1 MSKPEPEPRK
11 GGRPRRE
18 DGPKMPYHEVDR
30 LLVEGELLAGADGTE
45 TRVWPSQREVAKRF
59 SVAPSLVAAFAKQHR
74 CVERKAAFQAGK
86 PAPPITLKDQEVEAA
101 QLASTSPSEPPSAA
115 PSETSSQQSE
125 PKRKP
130 GRPRKAEAPLISY
143 EELDRLLVFGE
154 VTVLENGATTTVYPP
169 YRQLAERYGVA
180 PSVIASYA
188 KSHNCMKRRE
198 QTATRVAVR
207 TEEKLIELR
216 ADAIAVGEDRLV
228 QMIDE
233 FLLSFEKA
241 LKEGRVRSDNPTD
254 VNTLARLKAFI
265 LGGPDSRSEV
275 RTILSL
281 ESIQERYAR
290 MLRDQRE
297 ATPEMAGVIDVVG
310 VAVHA
315 TEQAN
320 PNAFPVTSGR
330 SVRPGEPPPPPS
342 GDGTREPNVSS
353 EVRDLVRLARALAE
367 QMDAAEADD
376 EALLE
381 VRLLRAVERIEAR
394 LPRDSADVGPRRA
407 DSGEDER

>member
-1 MSKPEPEPRK
+1 MAKREPEQRK

-30 LLVEGELLAGADGTE
+30 LLVEGELVAGADGAE

-59 SVAPSLVAAFAKQHR
+59 KVAPSLVAVFAKQSR
-74 CVERKAAFQAGK
+74 CVERKAAFQAGT
-86 PAPPITLKDQEVEAA
+86 PIEPITLKDQEAA
-101 QLASTSPSEPPSAA
+101 PVATTSDPTAAAPVASTSTPEQP
-115 PSETSSQQSE
+115 E
-125 PKRKP
+125 PKRRP

-154 VTVLENGATTTVYPP
+154 VKVLENGATTTVYPP

-216 ADAIAVGEDRLV
+216 AEAIAVGEDRLV

-265 LGGPDSRSEV
+265 LGGADSRSEV

-297 ATPEMAGVIDVVG
+297 ATPAMAGVIDVTSVP
-310 VAVHA
+310 ANE
-315 TEQAN
+315 TERGN
-320 PNAFPVTSGR
+320 PNVFPSASGR
-330 SVRPGEPPPPPS
+330 SVSPNDPPPPPS
-342 GDGTREPNVSS
+342 EDAAREPNVSR
-353 EVRDLVRLARALAE
+353 EVRELVRLARELAE
-367 QMDAAEADD
+367 QLDAAEADD

-381 VRLLRAVERIEAR
+381 VRLLRAVERVEPR
-394 LPRDSADVGPRRA
+394 LLPRDGADVGARRA
-407 DSGEDER
+407 DAEEDGR

>member
-1 MSKPEPEPRK
+1 MAKREPEQRK
-11 GGRPRRE
+11 GGRPRRG

-30 LLVEGELLAGADGTE
+30 LLVEGELVVGADGAE

-59 SVAPSLVAAFAKQHR
+59 KVAPSLVAAFAKQSR
-74 CVERKAAFQAGK
+74 CVERKAAFQAGT
-86 PAPPITLKDQEVEAA
+86 PIEPITLKDQEAA
-101 QLASTSPSEPPSAA
+101 PAATTSEPTAAAPVGSTSTPEPP
-115 PSETSSQQSE
+115 E
-125 PKRKP
+125 PKRRP

-154 VTVLENGATTTVYPP
+154 VKVLENGATTTVYPP

-188 KSHNCMKRRE
+188 KSHNCMRRRE

-216 ADAIAVGEDRLV
+216 AEAIAVGEDRLV

-265 LGGPDSRSEV
+265 LGGADSRSEV

-297 ATPEMAGVIDVVG
+297 ATPEMAGVIDVTS
-310 VAVHA
+310 VAA
-315 TEQAN
+315 NETERAN
-320 PNAFPVTSGR
+320 PNVFPSASGR
-330 SVRPGEPPPPPS
+330 SVSPDAPPPPPS
-342 GDGTREPNVSS
+342 EDAAREPNVSR
-353 EVRDLVRLARALAE
+353 EVREVVRLARELAE

-381 VRLLRAVERIEAR
+381 VRLLRAVERVEPR
-394 LPRDSADVGPRRA
+394 LLPRDGADVGPRRA
-407 DSGEDER
+407 DAEEDGR

>member
-1 MSKPEPEPRK
+1 MAKREPEQRK

-30 LLVEGELLAGADGTE
+30 LLVEGELVAGADGAE
-45 TRVWPSQREVAKRF
+45 RRVWPSQREVAKRF
-59 SVAPSLVAAFAKQHR
+59 KVAPSLVAAFAKQSR
-74 CVERKAAFQAGK
+74 CGERKAAFQAGT
-86 PAPPITLKDQEVEAA
+86 PIEPITLKDQEAA
-101 QLASTSPSEPPSAA
+101 RAATTPEPTAAAPVASTSTPEQP
-115 PSETSSQQSE
+115 E
-125 PKRKP
+125 PKRRP

-143 EELDRLLVFGE
+143 EELDRLLVFGD
-154 VTVLENGATTTVYPP
+154 VKVLENGATTTVYPP

-216 ADAIAVGEDRLV
+216 AEAIAVGEDRLV

-265 LGGPDSRSEV
+265 LGGADSRSEV

-297 ATPEMAGVIDVVG
+297 ATPEMAGVIDVTSVP
-310 VAVHA
+310 ANE
-315 TEQAN
+315 TERAN
-320 PNAFPVTSGR
+320 PNACPSASGR
-330 SVRPGEPPPPPS
+330 SVSPDAPPPPPS
-342 GDGTREPNVSS
+342 EDAAREPNVSR
-353 EVRDLVRLARALAE
+353 EVREVVRLARELAE
-367 QMDAAEADD
+367 QMDAAVADD

-381 VRLLRAVERIEAR
+381 VRLLRAVERVEPR
-394 LPRDSADVGPRRA
+394 LLPREGADVGPQRA
-407 DSGEDER
+407 DAEEDGR

>member
-1 MSKPEPEPRK
+1 MAKREPEQRK

-30 LLVEGELLAGADGTE
+30 LLVEGELVAGADGAE

-59 SVAPSLVAAFAKQHR
+59 KVAPSLVAAFAKQSR
-74 CVERKAAFQAGK
+74 CVERKAAFQAGT
-86 PAPPITLKDQEVEAA
+86 PIEPITLKDQEAPPVATTSEPTAA
-101 QLASTSPSEPPSAA
+101 APVASTSTLEQP
-115 PSETSSQQSE
+115 E
-125 PKRKP
+125 PKRRP

-154 VTVLENGATTTVYPP
+154 VKVLENGATTTVYPP

-216 ADAIAVGEDRLV
+216 AEAIAVGEDRLV

-265 LGGPDSRSEV
+265 LGGADSRSEV

-297 ATPEMAGVIDVVG
+297 ATPEMAGVIDVTSVP
-310 VAVHA
+310 ANE
-315 TEQAN
+315 TERAN
-320 PNAFPVTSGR
+320 PNAFPSASGR
-330 SVRPGEPPPPPS
+330 SVSPDDPPPPPS
-342 GDGTREPNVSS
+342 EDAAREPNVSR
-353 EVRDLVRLARALAE
+353 EVREVVRLARELAE

-381 VRLLRAVERIEAR
+381 VRLLRAVERVEPR
-394 LPRDSADVGPRRA
+394 LLPRQGADVGPRRA
-407 DSGEDER
+407 DAEEDGR

>member
-1 MSKPEPEPRK
+1 
-11 GGRPRRE
+11 
-18 DGPKMPYHEVDR
+18 MPYHEVDR

-74 CVERKAAFQAGK
+74 CVERKTAFQAGT
-86 PAPPITLKDQEVEAA
+86 PAPPITLKGQEATPEA
-101 QLASTSPSEPPSAA
+101 SPSPSEPRSVA
-115 PSETSSQQSE
+115 PIETSSQPSE

-265 LGGPDSRSEV
+265 LGGADSRSEV

-310 VAVHA
+310 VAAHA

-330 SVRPGEPPPPPS
+330 SVRPGDPPPLPS

-353 EVRDLVRLARALAE
+353 EVSDLVRLARALAE

-394 LPRDSADVGPRRA
+394 LPRDGADVGPRRA
-407 DSGEDER
+407 DAGEDER

>member
-1 MSKPEPEPRK
+1 
-11 GGRPRRE
+11 
-18 DGPKMPYHEVDR
+18 MPYHEVDR
-30 LLVEGELLAGADGTE
+30 LLVEGELLAGVDGTD

-86 PAPPITLKDQEVEAA
+86 PAPPITLKDQEAA
-101 QLASTSPSEPPSAA
+101 TAVTTPSSTASEPPSAA

-265 LGGPDSRSEV
+265 LGGADSRSEV

-297 ATPEMAGVIDVVG
+297 ATPEMG
-310 VAVHA
+310 
-315 TEQAN
+315 
-320 PNAFPVTSGR
+320 
-330 SVRPGEPPPPPS
+330 SVRR
-342 GDGTREPNVSS
+342 T
-353 EVRDLVRLARALAE
+353 
-367 QMDAAEADD
+367 
-376 EALLE
+376 
-381 VRLLRAVERIEAR
+381 
-394 LPRDSADVGPRRA
+394 PRFRSINQQLNYG
-407 DSGEDER
+407 